1 MKSYDE
7 MVARENAYISL
18 LSEALEALQTG
29 CEAFPKLFER
39 MHDAIA
45 GSVQTGKSTT
55 DSQDREIDRD
65 LASFLSKGE

>member
-7 MVARENAYISL
+7 MAAREAAYISL
-18 LSEALEALQTG
+18 LSEALATLQTG
-29 CEAFPKLFER
+29 CEEFPKLFER

-45 GSVQTGKSTT
+45 GNVQTGKSTT

-65 LASFLSKGE
+65 LASFLVRGE